1 MKEQSHWRIKASLIL
16 NYVVFAIL
24 LNSVGAVILQV
35 QGTFGV
41 TKTGASVLEGFKD
54 IPIAITSFLI
64 ASFLPRLGIKT
75 AMLISL
81 YTVSAISMYI
91 YWFADAFWYFKLLF
105 AIVGVSF
112 AIVKVSAFATIGLIS
127 KNSSEHSSF
136 MSIVEGFFMV
146 GVLLGNFF
154 FSLFVND
161 ADPTSTQWMSVYV
174 YLSVFTLIA
183 AILLQFSVLDES
195 AAKTKSI
202 SAISDFFAM
211 LKLVIKPLV
220 LVFIGSA
227 FLFVLIEQSFMT
239 WTPTFYK
246 DVLKVPSSMGI
257 QAAAVLAGAFA
268 FGRLL
273 AGFVLRHIHWLTMVV
288 FSLIMVGLLTF
299 MNLLL
304 SNDLPTQ
311 VEKIT
316 WINAPLVVYIF
327 PLMGI
332 FLSPIYPIINSVVL
346 SNQPVQEQSSMG
358 GLIVVFSA
366 LGGTTGSLITGY
378 LFQHKGG
385 ETAFYYSFIPMI
397 ALIILLIVLN
407 KLTKKANEE

>member
-1 MKEQSHWRIKASLIL
+1 MKDQTYWRIKLSLIF

-35 QGTFGV
+35 QGTFDIS
-41 TKTGASVLEGFKD
+41 KTGASVLEGFKD

-64 ASFLPRLGIKT
+64 ASFLPRLGIKRG
-75 AMLISL
+75 MLIAL
-81 YTVSAISMYI
+81 YTVSAVSFYI
-91 YWFADAFWYFKLLF
+91 YFFADQFWYFKMLF
-105 AIVGVSF
+105 AIVGISF

-127 KNSSEHSSF
+127 NNSSEHSSF

-154 FSLFVND
+154 FSLFVID
-161 ADPTSTQWMSVYV
+161 ADPSSTYWISIYI
-174 YLSVFTLIA
+174 YLGGFTLLA
-183 AILLQFSVLDES
+183 ALLLQFSELDES
-195 AAKTKSI
+195 AANTTSI
-202 SAISDFFAM
+202 SAAAAFVSM
-211 LKLVIKPLV
+211 LRLTFKPLV
-220 LVFIGSA
+220 IVFIGSA

-268 FGRLL
+268 FGRLV
-273 AGFVLRHIHWLTMVV
+273 AGFILKHVHWLTMVV
-288 FSLIMVGLLTF
+288 VSLILVGCLTLL
-299 MNLLL
+299 NLIL
-304 SNDLPTQ
+304 SSSLPEQIDT
-311 VEKIT
+311 IT
-316 WINAPLVVYIF
+316 WLNAPLVVYIF

-346 SNQPVQEQSSMG
+346 SNLPVHEQSAMG
-358 GLIVVFSA
+358 GMIVVFSA

-378 LFQHKGG
+378 LFQYKGG
-385 ETAFYYSFIPMI
+385 GTAFYYSFIP
-397 ALIILLIVLN
+397 LIGLITLLILLNRLTN
-407 KLTKKANEE
+407 KAS